1 MIPPLPGM
9 SHMPKAMWLV
19 SGKVG
24 TQTRQSAPEPM
35 LSTTS
40 PPASPAII
48 TSLDLK
54 RTIFCVLPNLSIISL
69 FHISLTALTLLLSSF
84 YVLWVYSV
92 PFLLNMDAQLINVQS
107 TFLI

>member
-1 MIPPLPGM
+1 MIPPLPVMG
-9 SHMPKAMWLV
+9 HMPKAVRLV
-19 SGKVG
+19 SGRVG
-24 TQTRQSAPEPM
+24 TQTRPSAPEPM

-40 PPASPAII
+40 PPASPATI
-48 TSLDLK
+48 TLLDLK
-54 RTIFCVLPNLSIISL
+54 RTRFCVLPNLSIISL

-92 PFLLNMDAQLINVQS
+92 LFLLNIDAQLINVQS